1 MNGNIYNGEWVKD
14 RKHGIGK
21 YTYFSTDEV
30 YEGEWKNGEKSGK
43 GTAIYAYGISLSIKL
58 NKIYI

>member
-43 GTAIYAYGISLSIKL
+43 GTAIYAYGI
-58 NKIYI
+58 